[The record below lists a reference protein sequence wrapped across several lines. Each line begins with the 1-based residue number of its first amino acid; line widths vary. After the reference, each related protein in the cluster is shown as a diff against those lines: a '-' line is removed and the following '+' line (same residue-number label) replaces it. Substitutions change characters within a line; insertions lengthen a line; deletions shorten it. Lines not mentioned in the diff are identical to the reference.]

1 MAEFLIPFLTGA
13 AQQYISDEDSSDAL
27 KANIIDNVSKKIY
40 DTEIPQAEKEI
51 KEMKRVKQGINAL
64 YGEGAT
70 KAFENMGFFDS
81 GDVRMAE
88 DSIRRYLKNLKDNNP
103 NFTEEKFKT
112 TINDLYETSKG
123 VGAEGAKAAAE
134 FKNRFG
140 GTSPLDLRI
149 TALEDRKTKVKN
161 LFNDRANIRD
171 LLVAPDAPKEGVR
184 GALFGDRVTP
194 SGVLGATGRLTEATK
209 VDMPEVDTAGGKGV
223 ADLFPS
229 APGMEG
235 MVQYSFEK
243 HDSQLRNFQRNFTE
257 NYVDKMNPTRVLIP
271 EDSNLLDGYDEAVKN
286 GYTLGKLEYAREN
299 YAYQSFKNL
308 TNPIYYPPNFLN
320 NLSEE
325 NKNKLLGIKKDET
338 TETVAPEL
346 KDIKAEERV
355 AATAPQEDIGSVPFA
370 VSEGKEKP
378 KKEATPIVRDQPTQI
393 KTDRILSTDY
403 IQKFKDKKVN
413 PKSIFITSD
422 GKMMSGGEVVREES
436 PEVENIINELR
447 YTYFEN
453 QAAVDRGE
461 LTASEANQNISGAKI
476 KAKQILD
483 NLGFTEYKIPF

>member
-1 MAEFLIPFLTGA
+1 MADFLIPFLTGA
-13 AQQYISDEDSSDAL
+13 AQKYISDEDASDAL

-51 KEMKRVKQGINAL
+51 AAMKEVKQGINAL

-81 GDVRMAE
+81 GDIRTAE

-123 VGAEGAKAAAE
+123 IGADASKAAAE
-134 FKNRFG
+134 FKSRFG
-140 GTSPLDLRI
+140 GTSPLDLRV
-149 TALEDRKTKVKN
+149 TALEDRKEKVKN
-161 LFNDRANIRD
+161 LFSDRSNIRD
-171 LLVAPDAPKEGVR
+171 LIVAPDAPKEGIR
-184 GALFGDRVTP
+184 GVLFGDRVTP

-209 VDMPEVDTAGGKGV
+209 VDMPEIDTSGGKGV
-223 ADLFPS
+223 ADLFP
-229 APGMEG
+229 ATPGMEG
-235 MVQYSFEK
+235 LKQYNFDN
-243 HDSQLRNFQRNFTE
+243 DSVKLNDFQGTFSE
-257 NYVDKMNPTRVLIP
+257 NYIDQRDPNRLNKTLAAP
-271 EDSNLLDGYDEAVKN
+271 LLEGYEEAKEA
-286 GYTLGKLEYAREN
+286 GYAFGELEYAREN
-299 YAYQSFKNL
+299 YIHKRFKGMG
-308 TNPIYYPPNFLN
+308 IYYPPNFIDN
-320 NLSEE
+320 FSDEKRNEF
-325 NKNKLLGIKKDET
+325 LGIKKDET

-346 KDIKAEERV
+346 KDVPAEERV
-355 AATAPQEDIGSVPFA
+355 KATAPQEDIGAVPFA
-370 VSEGKEKP
+370 VMEGKQKP
-378 KKEATPIVRDQPTQI
+378 KKPETPIVRDQPTQV
-393 KTDRILSTDY
+393 KTDRITSTDY
-403 IQKFKDKKVN
+403 IERFKDKKVN

-447 YTYFEN
+447 LTYFEN

-461 LTASEANQNISGAKI
+461 QTAEKANQNISGAKL